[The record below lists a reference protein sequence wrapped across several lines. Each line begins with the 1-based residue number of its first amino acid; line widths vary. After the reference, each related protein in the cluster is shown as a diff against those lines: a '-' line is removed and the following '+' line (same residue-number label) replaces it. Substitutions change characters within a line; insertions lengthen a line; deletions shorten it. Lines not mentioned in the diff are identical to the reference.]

1 MTFKPLGKRV
11 LVERT
16 EVEEKTASG
25 IILVDSAKEKPN
37 TAVVKAVGSEVTE
50 LKEGD
55 TIVFEQY
62 RGTEFTLDGQDY
74 LVLEI
79 ENIIGVM

>member
-1 MTFKPLGKRV
+1 MNFRPIGKRV
-11 LVERT
+11 LVQRT
-16 EVEEKTASG
+16 KAEEKTASG

-37 TAVVKAVGSEVTE
+37 QAEVKAIGSEITE
-50 LKEGD
+50 IKVGD

-62 RGTEFTLDGQDY
+62 RGTEFTLDGVDY

>member
-1 MTFKPLGKRV
+1 MAFKPLGKRV
-11 LVERT
+11 LVQRT
-16 EVEEKTASG
+16 EVEEKTSSG

-37 TAVVKAVGSEVTE
+37 TAVVKAIGSEVTE

-55 TIVFEQY
+55 TVVFEHY
-62 RGTEFTLDGQDY
+62 RGTELSLEGEDY
-74 LVLEI
+74 LVLDI

>member
-1 MTFKPLGKRV
+1 MNFKPLGKRV

-37 TAVVKAVGSEVTE
+37 TAIVKAVGSEVTE
-50 LKEGD
+50 LKVGD
-55 TIVFEQY
+55 TIVFEQF
-62 RGTEFTLDGQDY
+62 RGTEFTLNGEDY
-74 LVLEI
+74 LVLDI

>member
-1 MTFKPLGKRV
+1 MNFKPLGKRV

-37 TAVVKAVGSEVTE
+37 TAIVKAVGSEVTE

-55 TIVFEQY
+55 TIVFEQF
-62 RGTEFTLDGQDY
+62 RGTEFTLNGEDF
-74 LVLEI
+74 LVLDL

>member
-1 MTFKPLGKRV
+1 MNFKPLGKRV
-11 LVERT
+11 LVKRT
-16 EVEEKTASG
+16 EVEQKTASG

-37 TAVVKAVGSEVTE
+37 TAVVKAVGSEVKE

-62 RGTEFTLDGQDY
+62 RGTEFTLDGEDY
-74 LVLEI
+74 LVLDI

>member
-1 MTFKPLGKRV
+1 MNFKPLGKRV
-11 LVERT
+11 LVQRT
-16 EVEEKTASG
+16 QAEEKTASG

-37 TAVVKAVGSEVTE
+37 TAVVKAIGTDVTE

-62 RGTEFTLDGQDY
+62 RGTEFT
-74 LVLEI
+74 
-79 ENIIGVM
+79 

>member
-1 MTFKPLGKRV
+1 MLKPLGKRV
-11 LVERT
+11 LVQRT
-16 EVEEKTASG
+16 QVEEKTASG

-37 TAVVKAVGSEVTE
+37 TATVKAVGSEVTE

-55 TIVFEQY
+55 TVVFEQF
-62 RGTEFTLDGQDY
+62 RGTEFTLNGEDY
-74 LVLEI
+74 LVLDI

>member
-1 MTFKPLGKRV
+1 MNFKPLGKRV
-11 LVERT
+11 LAQRT

-37 TAVVKAVGSEVTE
+37 TAKVIAVGSDVTE
-50 LKEGD
+50 LKTGD
-55 TIVFEQY
+55 IIVFEQF
-62 RGTEFTLDGQDY
+62 RGTELSLEGEDY
-74 LVLEI
+74 LVLDI

>member
-1 MTFKPLGKRV
+1 MFKPLGKRV
-11 LVERT
+11 LVQRT

-37 TAVVKAVGSEVTE
+37 TAVVKAIGSEVTE

-55 TIVFEQY
+55 TIVFEQF
-62 RGTEFTLDGQDY
+62 RGTELSLQGEDY
-74 LVLEI
+74 LVLDI

>member
-1 MTFKPLGKRV
+1 MLKPLGKRG
-11 LVERT
+11 LVQRT

-37 TAVVKAVGSEVTE
+37 TAVVKSIGGDVTE
-50 LKEGD
+50 LKVGD
-55 TIVFEQY
+55 TIVFEQF
-62 RGTEFTLDGQDY
+62 RGTEFSLDGEDY
-74 LVLEI
+74 LVLDI

>member
-1 MTFKPLGKRV
+1 MNFKPLGERV
-11 LVERT
+11 LAKRT

-37 TAVVKAVGSEVTE
+37 TAEVVAIGTKVEDV
-50 LKEGD
+50 KVGD
-55 TIVFEQY
+55 TVVFEQY
-62 RGTEFTLDGQDY
+62 RGTEFELEGEEY
-74 LVLEI
+74 LILNL

>member
-1 MTFKPLGKRV
+1 MFKPLGKRV
-11 LVERT
+11 LVQRT

-37 TAVVKAVGSEVTE
+37 TAVVKAIGADVTE

-55 TIVFEQY
+55 TIVFEQF
-62 RGTEFTLDGQDY
+62 RGVELSLQGEDY
-74 LVLEI
+74 LVLDI